1 VQSLFANQEQEQVY
15 VIHLMRIDTLTHA
28 LLPCRLPGY
37 GARMIRARISFVLSV
52 AIVCLSFLFART
64 SHAAGK
70 VTVSTTEVSEIS
82 GAWRVRMTIELPKP
96 PSTAHIPMKFVF
108 TPIAVYERTL
118 VDGKEGPVNTR
129 MAVTGQNP
137 NIESLD
143 VDFADASGKTFNRTR
158 FDFGVTRIRGFQA
171 GEYKMQ
177 VRTSDGTD
185 VGAASTI
192 TLKGDNEV
200 VDRRSVSFNA
210 KDPKMK
216 KVESGIDAGA
226 PTKNVDDGSSNNGNG
241 EVEAVGNAAPF
252 VPKDAYDRT
261 PEEDIK
267 VRPKGC
273 GCDVQANAVS
283 PMAVL
288 VLAGLAALLMRR
300 RSEA

>member
-1 VQSLFANQEQEQVY
+1 
-15 VIHLMRIDTLTHA
+15 
-28 LLPCRLPGY
+28 
-37 GARMIRARISFVLSV
+37 MIRARISIVLCAALACV
-52 AIVCLSFLFART
+52 AFLFART
-64 SHAAGK
+64 SYAAGK
-70 VTVSTTEVSEIS
+70 VTIPTTEINEIS
-82 GAWRVRMTIELPKP
+82 GAWRVVMTIELPKP
-96 PSTAHIPMKFVF
+96 PSTPHIPMKFVF

-118 VDGKEGPVNTR
+118 VDGKEEPVNSR

-137 NIESLD
+137 NIEGLD
-143 VDFADASGKTFNRTR
+143 VGFSDMSGKVSSRTR

-171 GEYKMQ
+171 GEYKVQ

-185 VGAASTI
+185 VGGASTI
-192 TLKGDNEV
+192 TLKGNNEV

-226 PTKNVDDGSSNNGNG
+226 PVKNVDDGSSNNGNG
-241 EVEAVGNAAPF
+241 EVEAIGTAGPF

-273 GCDVQANAVS
+273 GCEVQANAVS
-283 PMAVL
+283 PMAML

-300 RSEA
+300 RTEA

>member
-1 VQSLFANQEQEQVY
+1 LLQSA
-15 VIHLMRIDTLTHA
+15 
-28 LLPCRLPGY
+28 LPGY
-37 GARMIRARISFVLSV
+37 GAPMIRARISLVLCMAV
-52 AIVCLSFLFART
+52 ACIAFLFTRA

-70 VTVSTTEVSEIS
+70 VTVSTTEVNEIS
-82 GAWRVRMTIELPKP
+82 GAWRVRMTIELPKS

-185 VGAASTI
+185 VGGASTI
-192 TLKGDNEV
+192 TLKGDNDV

-216 KVESGIDAGA
+216 KVDSGIDAGA
-226 PTKNVDDGSSNNGNG
+226 PTKNVDEGSSNNGSG
-241 EVEAVGNAAPF
+241 EVEAIGTAGPF
-252 VPKDAYDRT
+252 VPKDAYERT

-273 GCDVQANAVS
+273 GCDVQASPVS
-283 PMAVL
+283 PMAIL
-288 VLAGLAALLMRR
+288 VLAGLAALMMRR
-300 RSEA
+300 RAEA